1 MSRTSKLRSL
11 LTVGAVVSGI
21 GVAAAQPS
29 DAAQPQPALDLS
41 ASQLAQTEKNLSPE
55 QMREQA
61 AAFIPPMERSAAVV
75 RRQLVESRQARDVVK
90 VLCLNDKLNQID
102 VAVRSAQDRMTALA
116 AAAGQGDQERTR
128 HEYTVIAVLRDRVHA
143 LAAEANQCVGEETG
157 FIGGSE
163 VKVEIDPN
171 IPDTETTDFPQETT
185 VTELPPYVSPVD

>member
-1 MSRTSKLRSL
+1 LRSL
-11 LTVGAVVSGI
+11 LTVGAVISGI

-29 DAAQPQPALDLS
+29 DAAAPVADQSAL
-41 ASQLAQTEKNLSPE
+41 QLAQTEKNLTPE
-55 QMREQA
+55 QMRQQA
-61 AAFIPPMERSAAVV
+61 ASFIPVMERSAAVV

-102 VAVRSAQDRMTALA
+102 VAVRSAQDRMTALT

-171 IPDTETTDFPQETT
+171 IPDTETTDFPQETAIAD
-185 VTELPPYVSPVD
+185 LPPYVSPVD

>member
-1 MSRTSKLRSL
+1 MRSL
-11 LTVGAVVSGI
+11 LTVGAVISGI

-29 DAAQPQPALDLS
+29 DAASPVADQS
-41 ASQLAQTEKNLSPE
+41 ASQLAQTEKNLTPE
-55 QMREQA
+55 QMRQQA
-61 AAFIPPMERSAAVV
+61 ASFIPVMERSAAVV

-102 VAVRSAQDRMTALA
+102 VAVRSAQDRMTALT

-171 IPDTETTDFPQETT
+171 IPDTETTDFPQETAIAD
-185 VTELPPYVSPVD
+185 LPPYVSPVD